1 MEVRIDRD
9 PDFKPDAKRTI
20 DIRPFFGEPEKEDDG
35 EEGASYGRPAAP
47 APDMVVSPAYA
58 EENRRRT
65 NLEEERAR
73 RERDKPIRK
82 EFEEWFLEFAKSAL
96 VFLIMA
102 YQAYERRVRPFET
115 KYEEKQ
121 LYYLAIS
128 LPNTVRNADDVLLYF
143 PLMSRSIRYKV
154 LKMRKDT
161 LATYRKI
168 YEKRQ

>member
-9 PDFKPDAKRTI
+9 PDFKPDATRTI
-20 DIRPFFGEPEKEDDG
+20 DVRPFFERPEKEDDG
-35 EEGASYGRPAAP
+35 EDGGFCDRPAGP
-47 APDMVVSPAYA
+47 APEMVVSPAYA
-58 EENRRRT
+58 EENRRRAV
-65 NLEEERAR
+65 LEEERAR
-73 RERDKPIRK
+73 RERDKPFRK
-82 EFEEWFLEFAKSAL
+82 EFEEWFLGFAKSAL
-96 VFLIMA
+96 VFLIEA
-102 YQAYERRVRPFET
+102 YQAYERRVKPFET

-154 LKMRKDT
+154 LRMRKDT

>member
-20 DIRPFFGEPEKEDDG
+20 DVRPFFGQPKKEDD
-35 EEGASYGRPAAP
+35 EEGESYDQPAAP
-47 APDMVVSPAYA
+47 EMVVSPAYA
-58 EENRRRT
+58 EENRRRAV
-65 NLEEERAR
+65 LEEERAR
-73 RERDKPIRK
+73 RERDKPFRK
-82 EFEEWFLEFAKSAL
+82 EFEEWFLGFAKSAL
-96 VFLIMA
+96 VFLIEA

-128 LPNTVRNADDVLLYF
+128 LPNTVRSADDVLLYF